1 MPRQHRHEY
10 AAGFPRGLLG
20 DQVHRR
26 RSHQPHETTAGA
38 RCCPARIHQI
48 SSRFESYGGSTTGS
62 LALRLSVSLAGP
74 KPSGGTGPSRRCRGC
89 SHPTLRLQGQAAP
102 RFTEL
107 LRQPGGGDLHPTRFN
122 SASWRTTR
130 HSKSRVNSDPGR
142 ANGTLS
148 VRAPCTRHH
157 TRRRR
162 QPTSS
167 RQIPR
172 SKCRQTEST
181 GRLSFRARVEYPH
194 SGQTSSR
201 RRSATSTTTRS
212 GSNRTFLTHTPG
224 RRRSLEN
231 AVVTRTLSS
240 SQAVDLQAAS
250 SLHGR
255 AAARRQPTR
264 NYQELPQAAKDLLRR
279 RIPRSP

>member
-26 RSHQPHETTAGA
+26 RSHQPHETTAGT
-38 RCCPARIHQI
+38 RCCPARIQD
-48 SSRFESYGGSTTGS
+48 FEPVRVYGGSTTGS

-102 RFTEL
+102 ASPNCCDSPEVGTYTPHGSTAPHGAR
-107 LRQPGGGDLHPTRFN
+107 PGTRSRAWGPTPAGRTARSRPRPAHPAPQRRGGNGPR
-122 SASWRTTR
+122 AA
-130 HSKSRVNSDPGR
+130 DPKIQ
-142 ANGTLS
+142 
-148 VRAPCTRHH
+148 V
-157 TRRRR
+157 
-162 QPTSS
+162 
-167 RQIPR
+167 
-172 SKCRQTEST
+172 RQTEST
-181 GRLSFRARVEYPH
+181 GRFSFRARVEYPH

-212 GSNRTFLTHTPG
+212 GSKRTFLTHTPG

-255 AAARRQPTR
+255 AAARRRPTR
-264 NYQELPQAAKDLLRR
+264 NYQELPQAANDLLRR